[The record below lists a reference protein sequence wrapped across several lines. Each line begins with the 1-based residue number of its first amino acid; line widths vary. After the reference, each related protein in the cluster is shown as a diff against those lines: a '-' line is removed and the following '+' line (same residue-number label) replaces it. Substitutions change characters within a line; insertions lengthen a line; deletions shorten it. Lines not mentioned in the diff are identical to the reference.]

1 VKYPA
6 NYHPEIVQNTP
17 EWLQIRCGCVTAS
30 RIADV
35 VLKQK
40 NGKYYAARKT
50 YMVDLLAETLTG
62 RATEQY
68 VSAPMMF
75 GLENENLAVANYE
88 FATGVD
94 AEKIG
99 YISHPSIQRAGASP
113 DRLVGDGGLLECK
126 VPNTTTH
133 LEYFEAGVPPEEY
146 IPQMAWQLACS
157 GRKWVDFCSYDPRLP
172 EEFGLFIVRYHRDDA
187 FIAQMEE
194 EVLKFRAELN
204 TMAERLLKRKGE
216 HRAAISALPEEA
228 EDSGIPASEI
238 PNADEWIGNR
248 A

>member
-1 VKYPA
+1 MKYPA
-6 NYHPEIVQNTP
+6 NYHFMSQHDP

-30 RIADV
+30 HVADV

-62 RATEQY
+62 RASEHY
-68 VSAPMMF
+68 VSVPMMY
-75 GLENENLAVANYE
+75 GIENEKLAVANYE

-94 AEKIG
+94 TEKIG
-99 YISHPSIQRAGASP
+99 FVTHPTIKRAGASP
-113 DRLVGDGGLLECK
+113 DRLVGEDGLLECK

-172 EEFGLFIVRYHRDDA
+172 EEFGLFIVRYNRDEEL
-187 FIAQMEE
+187 IAQMEE
-194 EVLKFRAELN
+194 EVLKFRTELN
-204 TMAERLLKRKGE
+204 TMAERLLKRKGQ
-216 HRAAISALPEEA
+216 HIAAVTSLPEEPV
-228 EDSGIPASEI
+228 EDSGLPRAEI
-238 PNADEWIGNR
+238 PQWQEIEQ
-248 A
+248 